1 VLCGDPFTVSVAIAR
16 ATIMK
21 DSISLQNHDVD
32 GPLLPL
38 SNKLADISVVSDVS
52 SKFKVHPAECYC
64 SNYSKSTILQA
75 TAKAGFSNNV
85 EVNPPGQFSQETIL
99 SDRTDNMTFP
109 SFEDQDFALNRSTKS
124 FYKCN
129 IPLSKEITNVLDS
142 SSLQDNGNELLLY
155 MSTFLQGKEAIS
167 QHNHQVITMAVVLS
181 QCVHSLTN
189 NARPMAQSLRNSKQ
203 TIGCSSNQIVVSSI
217 EQCRVVE

>member
-1 VLCGDPFTVSVAIAR
+1 VSTLC
-16 ATIMK
+16 K
-21 DSISLQNHDVD
+21 SLQNHDVV

-38 SNKLADISVVSDVS
+38 SKKLADILVVSDVS

-85 EVNPPGQFSQETIL
+85 EVNPTGQFSQEIIF
-99 SDRTDNMTFP
+99 SDRTDTMTFP

-129 IPLSKEITNVLDS
+129 IPLSKEIANVLDS

-155 MSTFLQGKEAIS
+155 MSTFLARKTG
-167 QHNHQVITMAVVLS
+167 HLS
-181 QCVHSLTN
+181 
-189 NARPMAQSLRNSKQ
+189 AQS
-203 TIGCSSNQIVVSSI
+203 SSHNNGSSVVSVCALSNK
-217 EQCRVVE
+217 QRKTHGTKPT